1 MSARRTFKEM
11 VDSWKLYAQG
21 ENDIYLKNREH
32 LEAYYKKWRK
42 NKSRQEKI
50 KEVSAN
56 ELIKAMEYTPTSM
69 YANSLAAPQA
79 LSGQPES
86 QRLTRRND
94 EEQHGAIMPDGNESV
109 APNTENEGG
118 TDQAPADH
126 IGEAERP
133 KRRKIRACRVGGC
146 TAPNICPGAYNR
158 INCHSITGGDP
169 SQRVKQNKS
178 RPFRRLCRCKV
189 PQCPGHSNQ
198 NACLNKEDRNMT

>member
-118 TDQAPADH
+118 TDQAPAGH
-126 IGEAERP
+126 VREAECP
-133 KRRKIRACRVGGC
+133 KRRKIRACRVGGF
-146 TAPNICPGAYNR
+146 TAPILFWISCKLHLLHKILWKFLLPPSTWLHMDFGINLER
-158 INCHSITGGDP
+158 I
-169 SQRVKQNKS
+169 
-178 RPFRRLCRCKV
+178 
-189 PQCPGHSNQ
+189 
-198 NACLNKEDRNMT
+198 